1 MKLVIP
7 ILFSFFTLQCSVLG
21 VIQDKIPLPEFEFD
35 SLSIKN
41 ITLTDITLSVVT
53 SVKNPY
59 PVSLPSS
66 LLDMDIKIEGL
77 KLSQIKTDLGAIE
90 GKKTKQLP
98 LEVKLKYTDLL
109 NLYKKFPNK
118 PMLEVSAEGNMKVP
132 IPKQWQLLGKD
143 SLSFPFVKK
152 REIPA
157 ILPNVDIKN
166 FKILMPTEA
175 EILSASNTDTLADTA
190 TGFLKGL
197 LGGSKQPATSAAK
210 AGLSN
215 LKLDLNT
222 EFDFIF
228 SNEAASNLNL
238 TGLNYDLNLAGENFL
253 NGTPKEIINSGK
265 TSTVK
270 IATKFPIT
278 SISSSLYKTIQSRS
292 AQYDLKGDSGLK
304 VPSVSE
310 PIPFQYE
317 KQGNFKW

>member
-1 MKLVIP
+1 MKLAIP
-7 ILFSFFTLQCSVLG
+7 ILFSFFALQCSVLG
-21 VIQDKIPLPEFEFD
+21 VIQDKIPLPEFEFE

-41 ITLTDITLSVVT
+41 ITLSDITLNVVT
-53 SVKNPY
+53 SVENPY

-66 LLDMDIKIEGL
+66 FLDMDIKIEGL

-90 GKKTKQLP
+90 GKKNKQLP
-98 LEVKLKYTDLL
+98 LEVKLKYSDLL

-118 PMLEVSAEGNMKVP
+118 PMLEVSAEGNMKIP

-152 REIPA
+152 KEIPA
-157 ILPNVDIKN
+157 ILPNVEIKN
-166 FKILMPTEA
+166 FKILMPSEA
-175 EILSASNTDTLADTA
+175 DILSATNTDVLADTA

-238 TGLNYDLNLAGENFL
+238 TGLNYDLKLAGENFL

-278 SISSSLYKTIQSRS
+278 SISSSLYKTIQSKS
-292 AQYDLKGDSGLK
+292 AQFDLKGDSGLK
-304 VPSVSE
+304 VPSITE
-310 PIPFQYE
+310 NIPFQYE